1 MAKRRGAYQ
10 GAKRQKEK
18 TRQARQEEKRQRRQ
32 EKRQTPQAVE
42 QQGSG
47 PEGIPREPPDESP
60 RT

>member
-18 TRQARQEEKRQRRQ
+18 ARQARQEEKRQRRQ
-32 EKRQTPQAVE
+32 ERRQTSPAVE

-47 PEGIPREPPDESP
+47 PEGIPPQPPDESP
-60 RT
+60 GA